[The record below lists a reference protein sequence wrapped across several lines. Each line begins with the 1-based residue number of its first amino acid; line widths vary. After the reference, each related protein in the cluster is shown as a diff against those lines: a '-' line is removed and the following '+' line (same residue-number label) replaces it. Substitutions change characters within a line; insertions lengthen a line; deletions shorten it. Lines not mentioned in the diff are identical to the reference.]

1 MRNLAFLLLLL
12 PLTAIADSKIVR
24 NTMGGDIDVPSA
36 PNGAV
41 LRTMGGDIRLES
53 SGGDVV
59 AKTMGG
65 NIRVRRLSGSI
76 NAGTMG
82 GNVDIEVFGA
92 GSCRSIQASSM
103 GGFLEVTL
111 PREFAGD
118 FEIELE
124 QDDGGRLHRIVSDVP
139 LHITESSR
147 YRWFRKVR
155 VLTATGRSGSG
166 ANRVRL
172 STIGGDI
179 TIRTR

>member
-1 MRNLAFLLLLL
+1 MLVNPNAVTNVEDRMRNLAFLLLLL

-41 LRTMGGDIRLES
+41 LRTMGGDI
-53 SGGDVV
+53 V

-103 GGFLEVTL
+103 G
-111 PREFAGD
+111 
-118 FEIELE
+118 
-124 QDDGGRLHRIVSDVP
+124 
-139 LHITESSR
+139 
-147 YRWFRKVR
+147 
-155 VLTATGRSGSG
+155 
-166 ANRVRL
+166 
-172 STIGGDI
+172 
-179 TIRTR
+179 